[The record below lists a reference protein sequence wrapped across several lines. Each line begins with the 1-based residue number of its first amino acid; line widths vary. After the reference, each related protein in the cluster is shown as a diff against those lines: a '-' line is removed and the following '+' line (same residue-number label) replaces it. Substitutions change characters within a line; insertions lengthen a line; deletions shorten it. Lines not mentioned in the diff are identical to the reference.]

1 MPNWLR
7 QNTATQVWLGP
18 LVQASDGYSYMATT
32 ITLAAGA
39 VKYVHTAAAAGVVG
53 SVGGVSLPVAGWA
66 AVPLAASDVA
76 TAGPL
81 SIWVGSATNNLP
93 AWREFLVVPAQ
104 VYDSMI
110 LGTDLLQIDVQQV
123 SNVAV
128 GQNTALIGTNVITF
142 NGAAPTAVVLE
153 ANARLIGGATPTTIT
168 FNADT
173 KLIGGLA
180 PTNVVLEANARLIAG
195 TTPTNLVLETNA
207 RLLGGATPTNVVFGV
222 NLIQIGGAAPS
233 TAFPPLLLDYV
244 MFTPGAQTITLKD
257 TVRVIASVLGGK
269 EDGATGA
276 NMRFFDVSGTLCR
289 VSAQVVSGKRT
300 GVTWV
305 TGPS

>member
-81 SIWVGSATNNLP
+81 SIWVGNATNNLP

-104 VYDSMI
+104 VYDSMV
-110 LGTDLLQIDVQQV
+110 LGTDQLQVDVVQV
-123 SNVAV
+123 TGVTPSAANM
-128 GQNTALIGTNVITF
+128 GSDLRLIL
-142 NGAAPTAVVLE
+142 GAAVTPSNAQLGCNVVLVTM
-153 ANARLIGGATPTTIT
+153 AAPSNAAFLVVSGVNVVQINGV
-168 FNADT
+168 
-173 KLIGGLA
+173 A
-180 PTNVVLEANARLIAG
+180 PTSVVLEANARLIAG
-195 TTPTNLVLETNA
+195 TTPTN
-207 RLLGGATPTNVVFGV
+207 VVFGV
-222 NLIQIGGAAPS
+222 NMIQIGGAAPS

-244 MFTPGAQTITLKD
+244 MFTPGVQTITLKD